1 MSRAK
6 ELTQN
11 TIVITIGRISTQF
24 VTFLLLPLYTS
35 LLSTKEYGT
44 ADLMIA
50 IVQLLIPIAS
60 LMIDQ
65 GVFRYL
71 LNCQSIDEQRTTISS
86 AFFILSF
93 LGLISIFLYAAI
105 SRFIYNQYNIWII
118 LILIATSYSNF
129 FLQIARGLKRINAYA
144 IGSFIC
150 SATTIAF
157 NILFIV
163 FTNLRTAGILMAT
176 LLGNT
181 CCCILL
187 ALNLRLM
194 RYISFKQFD
203 IHIAKQQLIYSIPLV
218 PNQLSLWIMNCSDRL
233 IVAFFLGTAA
243 NGILAISH
251 KFPSIFMTFFG
262 IFLLAWQETGTT
274 HFFDEDRDSF
284 FSDILRK
291 TVLLFS
297 SLCMGIMVVLPL
309 VFDFI
314 INPAFSDAYYQ
325 IPIYLMAF
333 FFNVVIGMLGVV
345 YIATKK
351 TAEIAKTTIMAAAV
365 NLGVNFLLINVIGLY
380 AASVS
385 TFVGY
390 FLTMIYRIMGVK
402 QYLSLK
408 YSKKHCVII
417 GIAFAICS
425 FVYYCNSK
433 ILTIC
438 FIPCYI
444 LYVVYFNKDML
455 SVIINIARKRV
466 C

>member
-6 ELTQN
+6 ELAQN

-44 ADLMIA
+44 ADLMLA
-50 IVQLLIPIAS
+50 IVQLCIPIVS

-71 LNCQSIDEQRTTISS
+71 LNCQSEDEQRTTISS

-93 LGLISIFLYAAI
+93 LGLISIFLYAVI

-129 FLQIARGLKRINAYA
+129 FLQIARGLKLINAYA

-163 FTNLRTAGILMAT
+163 FINLRTSGILMAT
-176 LLGNT
+176 LLGNI

-187 ALNLRLM
+187 ALNLHLM
-194 RYISFKQFD
+194 KYISFKQFD

-274 HFFDEDRDSF
+274 HFFDEDRDLF
-284 FSDILRK
+284 FSDILKK
-291 TVLLFS
+291 TVSLFS

-314 INPAFSDAYYQ
+314 INSAFSDAYYQ

-390 FLTMIYRIMGVK
+390 FLTMIYRIIGVK
-402 QYLSLK
+402 QYLSLE

-417 GIAFAICS
+417 GIAFTICS

-433 ILTIC
+433 MLSIC

-455 SVIINIARKRV
+455 SIIINIARKRV
-466 C
+466 Y